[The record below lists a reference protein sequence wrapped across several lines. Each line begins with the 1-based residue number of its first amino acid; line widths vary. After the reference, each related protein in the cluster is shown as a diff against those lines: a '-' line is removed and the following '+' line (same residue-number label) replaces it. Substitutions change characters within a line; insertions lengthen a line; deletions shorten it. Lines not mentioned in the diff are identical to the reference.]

1 MEYFEIY
8 RKRLNRY
15 GTNYQDRVQNQREK
29 AFELRLMNSIYRV
42 DASYYPNNDENQ
54 LPVTIPATLERASQ
68 TNTETLQYL
77 CTTAD
82 IQLPGGTILKIP
94 REIKKTNPPQPE
106 STKEKYEQS
115 NYPPNGERK
124 YEINY
129 WMVFYPEE
137 IQTSGYNKYIV
148 LKMTHFLKWKD
159 RNGNI
164 QESRAYMYG
173 QQDNM
178 LKDEIRSRS
187 RMDTIYSENLK
198 GSFFVMPANAYI
210 RKDDY
215 IEVTEGVFT
224 ESYRVTGYDIQSTK
238 GVEYV
243 TVDPIYE
250 YDKTKIEIPSSIPEE
265 EQTEYFWL
273 KMDRTKVIEE
283 EVSQ

>member
-8 RKRLNRY
+8 QKRLNRY

-54 LPVTIPATLERASQ
+54 LPITIPATLEKASQ

-94 REIKKTNPPQPE
+94 REIKKTTPPQPE
-106 STKEKYEQS
+106 STKEEYEQS
-115 NYPPNGERK
+115 NYPPNGERE

-148 LKMTHFLKWKD
+148 LKMTHFLRWKD

-164 QESRAYMYG
+164 QETRAYMYG

-198 GSFFVMPANAYI
+198 GSFFVIPANACI

-250 YDKTKIEIPSSIPEE
+250 YDKTTIEIPSSIPEE